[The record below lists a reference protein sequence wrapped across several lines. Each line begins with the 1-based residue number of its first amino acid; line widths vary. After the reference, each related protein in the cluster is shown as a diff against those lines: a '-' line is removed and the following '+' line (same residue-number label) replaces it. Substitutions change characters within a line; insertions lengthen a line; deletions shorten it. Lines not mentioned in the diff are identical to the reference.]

1 MPREATHLLSNAGY
15 YREQPA
21 WWGSNLKGFLFMTK
35 ILSADILDI
44 LPIEIGFIIATK
56 EVLPTGEATVATFV
70 YDQEGA
76 RILPIKIHTYLECKF
91 GAQYRN
97 IATSLGDYITCT
109 SAVFKSGGVVTL
121 YPNGE
126 ISFFDEEGALFWSGE
141 LIYQDS
147 TPKDIALDGT
157 CFWSTVPDKNAI
169 IRYSPVE
176 KRVLLRI
183 GGGSST
189 AFNRPISITKADDKL
204 YICNEGNYKIRTIRL
219 EDYAVKDYAVFNEP
233 VYKYFRVGKK
243 EYALLASGIY
253 CINDEN

>member
-1 MPREATHLLSNAGY
+1 
-15 YREQPA
+15 
-21 WWGSNLKGFLFMTK
+21 MTK

-56 EVLPTGEATVATFV
+56 ETLPTGEATVATFV
-70 YDQEGA
+70 YDQEGE
-76 RILPIKIHTYLECKF
+76 RVLPIKIHTYLECKF
-91 GAQYRN
+91 GSQFRN
-97 IATSLGDYITCT
+97 IASSLGDYITCS
-109 SAVFKSGGVVTL
+109 SAVFKSGGVVSL

-126 ISFFDEEGALFWSGE
+126 ITFFDEDGAVFWSGE

-147 TPKDIALDGT
+147 ATKDIALDGN

-189 AFNRPISITKADDKL
+189 AFNSPVSITKVDDKL
-204 YICNEGNYKIRTIRL
+204 YICNQGNNKIRTIRL
-219 EDYAVKDYAVFNEP
+219 EDYAVKDYAVFNEA
-233 VYKYFRVGKK
+233 VYKYFKVGEK
-243 EYALLASGIY
+243 EYVLLDSGIY

>member
-1 MPREATHLLSNAGY
+1 
-15 YREQPA
+15 
-21 WWGSNLKGFLFMTK
+21 MTK

-56 EVLPTGEATVATFV
+56 EILPTGEATVATFV

-76 RILPIKIHTYLECKF
+76 RILPIKINTYLECKF

-97 IATSLGDYITCT
+97 IASNLGDYITCA

-121 YPNGE
+121 YSNGE
-126 ISFFDEEGALFWSGE
+126 IAFFDEDGALFWSGE
-141 LIYQDS
+141 LIYQNS
-147 TPKDIALDGT
+147 ATKDIAVDGN
-157 CFWSTVPDKNAI
+157 CFWCTVPEKNAI

-189 AFNRPISITKADDKL
+189 AFNVPVSITKADNKL
-204 YICNEGNYKIRTIRL
+204 YICNQGNNKIRTIRL

-233 VYKYFRVGKK
+233 VYKYFRVGEK
-243 EYALLASGIY
+243 EYALLDSGIY